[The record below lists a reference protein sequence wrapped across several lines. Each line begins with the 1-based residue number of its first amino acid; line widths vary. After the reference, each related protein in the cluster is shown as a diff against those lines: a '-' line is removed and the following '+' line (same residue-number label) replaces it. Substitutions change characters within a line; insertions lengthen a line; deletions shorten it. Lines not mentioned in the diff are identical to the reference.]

1 MNNITQGDYLVFCS
15 LTIIAAL
22 ALVIGISAIVRKVKE
37 KKAETFEPR
46 AGKTLGL

>member
-1 MNNITQGDYLVFCS
+1 MKDITQGDMLVLCS

-37 KKAETFEPR
+37 KKTETYEPH